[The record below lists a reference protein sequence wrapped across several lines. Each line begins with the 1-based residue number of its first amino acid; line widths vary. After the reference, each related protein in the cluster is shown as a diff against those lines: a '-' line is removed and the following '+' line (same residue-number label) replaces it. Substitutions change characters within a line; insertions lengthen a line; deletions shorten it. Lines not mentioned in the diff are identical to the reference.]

1 MNIFEKAFNRQ
12 RSTNYKRGGRQ
23 LSEIGRMLKEQIPQY
38 LVFYNSAIDS
48 YNSGQVQNALNLI
61 EKTIEHSDIDDWKH
75 FAFKANVLEDLQK
88 YGEAIKSYETAID
101 IEGDDVRVY
110 ALYHQIGF
118 CYFVTGDNPNA
129 VKFYSLALDLK
140 EQHPNSEFNPD
151 QEGMDMGVMI
161 GIAYKKI
168 HNNRASAF
176 LKLGKL
182 DESFEDCMA
191 AINLDKTYSNPYLTL
206 ADIYS
211 KKGREQQGI
220 ELLKIAAQYGNKNAI
235 ITLQKLGWTFG

>member
-1 MNIFEKAFNRQ
+1 MEIFEKAFNRQ
-12 RSTNYKRGGRQ
+12 RNATYKRGGRTF
-23 LSEIGRMLKEQIPQY
+23 SELGQVLQAPVPQY
-38 LVFYNSAIDS
+38 VAFYKSAIDN
-48 YNSGQVQNALNLI
+48 YNSGQLQNALNLI
-61 EKTIEHSDIDDWKH
+61 DRTIEHSDIQDWKH

-88 YGEAIKSYETAID
+88 YADAIKSYETSID

-118 CYFVTGDNPNA
+118 CYFVIGDYQNA

-140 EQHPNSEFNPD
+140 KQHPNSEFNPD
-151 QEGMDMGVMI
+151 QEGMDMGVMK
-161 GIAYKKI
+161 GIATKKI

-176 LKLGKL
+176 LKLGRL
-182 DESFEDCMA
+182 DESFDDCMA

-235 ITLQKLGWTFG
+235 ITLQKLGWSIG